1 MYILNKKKSTCV
13 RIREKITEEMKNNG
27 KYVRTGKTLINL
39 ACFIEHS
46 RNAKRAKDNNIHDY
60 SNKNN
65 LNKKKKHHIVTVVIR
80 DRYDISYVSNFM
92 KKGTFT
98 IIHLGLL
105 SDADK
110 MDWYNEMDT
119 VIRFYGRIEYIE
131 PDVYALVPLEVT
143 YKKDVPLNEKTKVN
157 RLK

>member
-1 MYILNKKKSTCV
+1 MYILNKKKPTCV
-13 RIREKITEEMKNNG
+13 RIREKINEEMKNNG

-46 RNAKRAKDNNIHDY
+46 QNAKRAKDNDIHDY
-60 SNKNN
+60 SNKS
-65 LNKKKKHHIVTVVIR
+65 NKKYHIATVVIK
-80 DRYDISYVSNFM
+80 DKYDTSYVSNFM

-98 IIHLGLL
+98 IIHLDLL
-105 SDADK
+105 SDTDK
-110 MDWYNEMDT
+110 MDWYNEMDN
-119 VIRFYGRIEYIE
+119 VLRFYGRIEYIE

-143 YKKDVPLNEKTKVN
+143 YKKDVPLSEKTKVN